1 MEKIIN
7 YMKNNQVDYKNF
19 IIIYDIIS
27 YNFNQ
32 LEADLIRGKINKK
45 DIDYSYNLLKNIDK
59 NIIDDYMIYRVSY
72 ISN

>member
-1 MEKIIN
+1 MEKIID
-7 YMKNNQVDYKNF
+7 YMKNNAVDYKNF